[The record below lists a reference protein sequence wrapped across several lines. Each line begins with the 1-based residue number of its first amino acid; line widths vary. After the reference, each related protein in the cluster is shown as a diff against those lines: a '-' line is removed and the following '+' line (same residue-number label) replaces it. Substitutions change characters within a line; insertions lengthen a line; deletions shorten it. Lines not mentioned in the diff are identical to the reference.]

1 MPGLSFLLFLQVYPV
16 YKTASSVQ
24 TEVLVRIIIIGAGE
38 VGYHIAKKLSD
49 EKRDVVLIDKD
60 PAKVRRISENLD
72 IQALLG
78 SGTSPKMLREAG
90 IEKAELLA
98 AATDSDEVN
107 LIACLLARSLNRHI
121 VKIARVRN
129 QEYVQESSLFSEDL
143 LGVDLIINTR
153 DMMVKT
159 ILSLM
164 DIPGASE
171 VIDFLGGEVK
181 LVSFLISEDSPL
193 AGMKL
198 SNLKSSGEGLLIVAI
213 VRGHKILIPSG
224 ADTIWP
230 LDLIYLVVKKDNVH
244 ATLNR
249 LGMSTR
255 PLKNVIIVGAGATGM
270 AVAHALDDRRHNV
283 RLIDEDGDRCKQAAT
298 LLNYVTVIKGDAADG
313 DLLREAN
320 AGEMDL
326 LIALTGD
333 EESNVL
339 ISLLAKE
346 MGTRRTITRV
356 SKLSY
361 MHIVSAIGLDTVIN
375 PRMSAVRAILQHLR
389 RGKILSVTPL
399 REEQAEAIEAEA
411 LETSDIVNVPLAQ
424 VDFPP
429 GAILGAIVRE
439 GEIIIPKGDTIVL
452 PHDRLIIFALQQVLN
467 SIERLLTVKL
477 EYF

>member
-1 MPGLSFLLFLQVYPV
+1 M
-16 YKTASSVQ
+16 
-24 TEVLVRIIIIGAGE
+24 RIIIIGAGE

-60 PAKVRRISENLD
+60 PAKIRRISENLD

-78 SGTSPKMLREAG
+78 SGTSPKMLRDAG

-129 QEYVQESSLFSEDL
+129 QEYLQEPSLFSEDL

-159 ILSLM
+159 ILNLM
-164 DIPGASE
+164 EIPGASE
-171 VIDFLGGEVK
+171 VIDFVGGEVK
-181 LVSFLISEDSPL
+181 LVSFLISDESPL
-193 AGMKL
+193 AGKKL
-198 SNLKSSGEGLLIVAI
+198 SSLKATGENLLIVAI

-224 ADTIWP
+224 GDTILP
-230 LDLIYLVVKKDNVH
+230 LDLIYLVVKKQNVES
-244 ATLNR
+244 TLTL
-249 LGMSTR
+249 LGLSTR
-255 PLKNVIIVGAGATGM
+255 PMKNIIIVGAGATGM
-270 AVAHALDDRRHNV
+270 AVAEALDRGRLNV
-283 RLIDEDGDRCKQAAT
+283 RLVDQDGDRCKLAAIR
-298 LLNYVTVIKGDAADG
+298 LNHVTVIKGDGADG
-313 DLLREAN
+313 DLLCELN
-320 AGEMDL
+320 TGEMDL

-346 MGTRRTITRV
+346 MGARRTITRV

-361 MHIVSAIGLDTVIN
+361 MHIVSVIGLDTVIN
-375 PRMSAVRAILQHLR
+375 PRMSAVRAILQHMR

-411 LETSDIVNVPLAQ
+411 LETSDIVNTPLAQ
-424 VDFPP
+424 VEFPQ
-429 GAILGAIVRE
+429 GAILGAIVRG
-439 GEIIIPKGDTIVL
+439 GEIIIPRGDTIVL

-467 SIERLLTVKL
+467 QVERLLTVKL